1 MKVKYLGT
9 LAMASAL
16 GLSLA
21 ATGCSGGS
29 NPCAGNPC
37 AGEKTENPCA
47 SETPLI
53 PAPLIPGAGEELS

>member
-47 SETPLI
+47 SEKTADPCAAD
-53 PAPLIPGAGEELS
+53 PCAGE

>member
-21 ATGCSGGS
+21 ATGCGGGS

-37 AGEKTENPCA
+37 AGAEKTEDPCA
-47 SETPLI
+47 GDPC
-53 PAPLIPGAGEELS
+53 AGS